1 MEDVIQTKIMIK
13 NCIHTIRGQKVMVDR
28 DLADLYGVPTKRLN
42 EAVKRNIKR
51 FPDDFMFKLND
62 KELKELVANCDR
74 FETLKHST
82 TPPNVFTEQGVSMLS
97 SVLNS
102 ERAIAINIEII
113 RTFVQLR
120 QFAIENKELAQ
131 RLSDLEKYFM
141 HHCKDYNSD
150 IAEIKQAIDLLM
162 DRTKPT
168 KIGFGVKK

>member
-1 MEDVIQTKIMIK
+1 
-13 NCIHTIRGQKVMVDR
+13 
-28 DLADLYGVPTKRLN
+28 
-42 EAVKRNIKR
+42 
-51 FPDDFMFKLND
+51 MFKLND

>member
-1 MEDVIQTKIMIK
+1 MDDIIQTKVIIK
-13 NCIHTIRGQKVMVDR
+13 NCIFTIRGQKVMIDR

-51 FPDDFMFKLND
+51 FPEDFMFKLND

-82 TPPNVFTEQGVSMLS
+82 TPPNAFTEQGVSMLS

-102 ERAIAINIEII
+102 ERAIAINVEII

-131 RLSDLEKYFM
+131 RLSELERYFM
-141 HHCKDYNSD
+141 QHCKDYNSD
-150 IAEIKQAIDLLM
+150 IIEIKQAIDLLM
-162 DRTKPT
+162 DRTKTT
-168 KIGFGVKK
+168 KIGFKV